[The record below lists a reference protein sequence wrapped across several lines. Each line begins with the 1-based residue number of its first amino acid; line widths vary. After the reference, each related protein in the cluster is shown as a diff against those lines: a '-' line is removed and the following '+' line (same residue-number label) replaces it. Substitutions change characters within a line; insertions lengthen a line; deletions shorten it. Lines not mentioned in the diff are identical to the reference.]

1 MNWVYFDVETE
12 RSAEEV
18 GGWRNIEQLGL
29 AVAVSCATR
38 DDVTRDESTNDAN
51 DDLKDADLMGGN
63 KVEPVFKTFRREE
76 VDDLLKELQGAD
88 CVVGFNTRGFDFR
101 VLQPFANFD
110 LRALPNFDLMLD
122 LKAIA
127 GFRPGL
133 GNCCEATFGEHKSSN
148 GLESLQWWREGR
160 HQEVI
165 DYCRQDVLLTRRL
178 HEYGAANGHVKCR
191 EKTGKTR
198 ILPVSWS
205 RHKLPPSALPNSS
218 APSQQGSL
226 F

>member
-29 AVAVSCATR
+29 AVAVTCATR
-38 DDVTRDESTNDAN
+38 DDNA
-51 DDLKDADLMGGN
+51 G
-63 KVEPVFKTFRREE
+63 EPVFKTFRREAI
-76 VDDLLKELQGAD
+76 DDLLKELQSAD

-101 VLQPFANFD
+101 VLQPFADFD

-133 GNCCEATFGEHKSSN
+133 GNCCEATFGEQKSSN

-178 HEYGAANGHVKCR
+178 HEYGARNGHVKCR

-198 ILPVSWS
+198 VLPVSWTLNQ
-205 RHKLPPSALPNSS
+205 LPPAALPDGS
-218 APSQQGSL
+218 APSEQGTL

>member
-1 MNWVYFDVETE
+1 MLEQRAGKPRPYKHLFSFAQALKSRSSLAKTAAARNRVLERHARRRCKIAPMNWVYFDVETE

-29 AVAVSCATR
+29 AVAVSCAMR
-38 DDVTRDESTNDAN
+38 DDATRDESTN

-76 VDDLLKELQGAD
+76 VDDLLKELQSAD

-133 GNCCEATFGEHKSSN
+133 GNC
-148 GLESLQWWREGR
+148 
-160 HQEVI
+160 
-165 DYCRQDVLLTRRL
+165 
-178 HEYGAANGHVKCR
+178 
-191 EKTGKTR
+191 
-198 ILPVSWS
+198 
-205 RHKLPPSALPNSS
+205 
-218 APSQQGSL
+218 
-226 F
+226 

>member
-18 GGWRNIEQLGL
+18 GGWRNIEQLGV
-29 AVAVSCATR
+29 AVAVTCATH
-38 DDVTRDESTNDAN
+38 DDAN
-51 DDLKDADLMGGN
+51 GEA
-63 KVEPVFKTFRREE
+63 VFKTFRREQIGE
-76 VDDLLKELQGAD
+76 LLKELQSAD

-110 LRALPNFDLMLD
+110 LRALPNLDLMLD
-122 LKAIA
+122 LKAVA

-133 GNCCEATFGEHKSSN
+133 GNCCAATFGEYKSSN

-160 HQEVI
+160 QQEVI
-165 DYCRQDVLLTRRL
+165 DYCQHDVLLTRRL
-178 HEYGAANGHVKCR
+178 HEFGAQNGHVKC
-191 EKTGKTR
+191 KDKSGR
-198 ILPVSWS
+198 IRVLPINWTLDN
-205 RHKLPPSALPNSS
+205 LPPHALSNGVTPSA
-218 APSQQGSL
+218 QGSL